1 MVIYYERNK
10 VIFLESDY
18 HIFGMVIK
26 NEKLVFLN
34 GAHGSLL
41 FMKQKKIGWYGKQFL
56 GKILISKIWIGSN
69 GNSWIQ
75 NGMSILIDFWNPYHN
90 HFFSLGCFLNGVLM
104 KYNYGIMVINKPDMS
119 MGIFLGYGGKN
130 IFFITM
136 DYFSKIILW

>member
-1 MVIYYERNK
+1 MCDGNGVKYRVFGFYNYIIFVEANVIMVIYYERNK

-56 GKILISKIWIGSN
+56 GKILISKKCNGSN

-90 HFFSLGCFLNGVLM
+90 HFFSLGCF
-104 KYNYGIMVINKPDMS
+104 
-119 MGIFLGYGGKN
+119 
-130 IFFITM
+130 
-136 DYFSKIILW
+136 